1 MAQLIGRGLV
11 GVAGPTSQT
20 WTTPF
25 PHKPG
30 DLARDRDGNEYLFV
44 NFITTNVSGGV
55 LVLINSENAAA
66 PLLGTARIGGRVGV
80 AMTGATQG
88 TDGGWVQIYGV
99 HFAVQ
104 GNAASDSLV
113 SDQTVDYHLIP
124 QTSVSTPSGTLS
136 LVIEENVT
144 SVESASTEYV
154 PIRNMWLVPSA
165 EVSDLDH
172 TDALGT
178 STVSAASGPVTAVTA
193 TTNGTSMHT
202 GLCWPVFLNYP
213 YVDGISVADPP
224 VDGTT

>member
-1 MAQLIGRGLV
+1 MAQLVGPGLIGA
-11 GVAGPTSQT
+11 AGPTSQT
-20 WTTPF
+20 WTSPF
-25 PHKPG
+25 PHRPG
-30 DLARDRDGNEYLFV
+30 DKARDRDGNEYIFCNFV
-44 NFITTNVSGGV
+44 TTNVSGGV
-55 LVLINSENAAA
+55 LVLIDSEHAAR
-66 PLLGTARIGGRVGV
+66 PLLGTARVGGRVGV
-80 AMTGATQG
+80 AMTGATAG
-88 TDGGWVQIYGV
+88 TDAGWVQVYGV

-104 GNAASDSLV
+104 GNGASDTLV

-136 LVIEENVT
+136 LVARETGTSIEAT
-144 SVESASTEYV
+144 LSYI

-213 YVDGISVADPP
+213 YVDGITVPTPMHNATS
-224 VDGTT
+224 